1 MTVTGLPFPL
11 KAKGK
16 VREVFDLGEHYLI
29 VATDRLSAFDVV
41 MPCSSLYHATAW
53 GLPFIAPING
63 CKIVLPAEKMD
74 GASLQELIL
83 GEGVTFSGGVPTIWT
98 MYLAHLDQTGGSGT
112 LQVSCNPSVRAFT
125 VSINGG
131 SNDANGVRRLRNGSE
146 LIPYQ
151 LAADPSGAVR
161 YGIGQQRNFSISSAA
176 QIPIPIYGA
185 VVAHPRALPAGIY
198 RDTLMVTLDW

>member
-1 MTVTGLPFPL
+1 MKTSQILLISLGPLLLCPMANAALSGHIQARLVISAACQISNVPDDSPAGGGLGLLDFGTQGPSWARP
-11 KAKGK
+11 
-16 VREVFDLGEHYLI
+16 
-29 VATDRLSAFDVV
+29 LSA
-41 MPCSSLYHATAW
+41 
-53 GLPFIAPING
+53 N
-63 CKIVLPAEKMD
+63 
-74 GASLQELIL
+74 
-83 GEGVTFSGGVPTIWT
+83 
-98 MYLAHLDQTGGSGT
+98 LDQTGGSGT

-151 LAADPSGAVR
+151 LAADPSGVVR

>member
-1 MTVTGLPFPL
+1 MKTSQILLISLGPLLLCPLANAAVSGHIQARLVISAACQISNVPDDATVGGGLGLLDFGTQGPSWTRP
-11 KAKGK
+11 
-16 VREVFDLGEHYLI
+16 I
-29 VATDRLSAFDVV
+29 SA
-41 MPCSSLYHATAW
+41 
-53 GLPFIAPING
+53 N
-63 CKIVLPAEKMD
+63 
-74 GASLQELIL
+74 
-83 GEGVTFSGGVPTIWT
+83 
-98 MYLAHLDQTGGSGT
+98 LDETGGSGT

-131 SNDANGVRRLRNGSE
+131 SNDANGMRRLRNGNE

-151 LAADPSGAVR
+151 LAADPGGAAR

-185 VVAHPRALPAGIY
+185 VVAHPKALPAGIY